1 MSEIDLSRFDLN
13 LLVVFDVLM
22 KEGSVT
28 RAAARLGRTQSA
40 VSHALSR
47 LREQLG
53 DPLMVKVDG
62 RMTASPFAQ
71 RLIEEVRP
79 ILRSLGRVVEAP
91 QPFDPARSQR
101 RFRVAVPDLCPV
113 FLSSVIERLLREAP
127 GVTIEWLT
135 PSVDT
140 DAAITDG
147 QIDLAHRG
155 GSDPLPEGVEVTE
168 VEPFTWMT
176 YARKDHPACANWGI
190 ESWLRWPH
198 VQVMLR
204 DRVRSPVDEVCAN
217 GASKRVVAARV
228 PHFSGVAPLIARTN
242 LLATLPPV
250 TMDAS
255 IERYGL
261 QPLRPPI
268 PIEPMRSRFFWS
280 FRHTNDSGGRW
291 LRAAVIETFVA
302 LQRSAESRFGD
313 GASGT
318 RQSCRI
324 TPAG

>member
-40 VSHALSR
+40 ISHALSR
-47 LREQLG
+47 LREQVG

-62 RMTASPFAQ
+62 RMTPSPFAQ
-71 RLIEEVRP
+71 RLIEEIRP
-79 ILRSLGRVVEAP
+79 ILRNLGCVVSPP
-91 QPFDPARSQR
+91 QPFDPATSQR
-101 RFRVAVPDLCPV
+101 KFRLAVPDLCPV

-127 GVTIEWLT
+127 GVTVEWLT
-135 PSVDT
+135 PSCDT

-155 GSDPLPEGVEVTE
+155 GNDALPEGVEVTE
-168 VEPFTWMT
+168 VQRFSWVT
-176 YARKDHPACANWGI
+176 YARHDHPACANWGI

-198 VQVMLR
+198 VQVTLR
-204 DRVRSPVDEVCAN
+204 DRVRSPVDDVCASD
-217 GASKRVVAARV
+217 AWKRVVAARV
-228 PHFSGVAPLIARTN
+228 PHFSAVAPLLSRTN

-261 QPLRPPI
+261 RPLTPPVQ
-268 PIEPMRSRFFWS
+268 IEPMRSRFFWS
-280 FRHTNDSGGRW
+280 FRQTNDPGGRW
-291 LRAAVIETFVA
+291 LRNVVIQTFAA
-302 LQRSAESRFGD
+302 LQRNAESRFLGPQA
-313 GASGT
+313 GAS
-318 RQSCRI
+318 RQAI
-324 TPAG
+324 G